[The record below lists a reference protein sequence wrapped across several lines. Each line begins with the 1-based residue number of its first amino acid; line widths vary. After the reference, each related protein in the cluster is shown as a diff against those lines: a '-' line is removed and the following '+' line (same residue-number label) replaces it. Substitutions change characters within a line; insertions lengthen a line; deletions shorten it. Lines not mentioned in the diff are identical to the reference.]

1 VTTARKEPPS
11 PFAEALAR
19 RPREIPSLPW
29 ATILH
34 YVAPTF
40 GLGFMFLLLA
50 IQLMKY
56 ATDVLAMPAAVMA
69 TILFFGR
76 AVWDAVADPI
86 AGYLSDRTN
95 TRFGRRRPWLIGS
108 IVPLSVTFVLLWS
121 PPREAS
127 QTFLVV
133 WMSAMV
139 ILFYTS
145 STAFLIPHSAL
156 GAELTDSYHDR
167 TRIFGARHV
176 LWTLGSFAAVAGL
189 QALGSSNDKR
199 RTIFWLGLGAAAC
212 TALATLWMIARVRER
227 SEFQGRGGTRPYAA
241 LRDVMRN
248 PHARLLL
255 VVFGIESLG
264 GATIGV
270 LTPYVAEYVVRRPDI
285 APQAI
290 GMYMLA
296 AILFVPAWL
305 PLSHRFGKK
314 ALWLCSMLLT
324 AVSFGSMVFLSENA
338 VPLLMVLAFAAGT
351 AAGCGAMVGPSIQAD
366 VIDWDEHATGER
378 KEGSYFAA
386 WNFVFKVANGLTL
399 WLTGLVL
406 QFSGYVPNVDQT
418 ASVKMAMLALYGL
431 FPMFCYGLG
440 ALLFSRFR
448 LDAAGYAEIRSAL
461 DARKTLTDT

>member
-1 VTTARKEPPS
+1 VTTARKEEPRLVELAPPQ
-11 PFAEALAR
+11 
-19 RPREIPSLPW
+19 REVPPLPW
-29 ATILH
+29 RSIFD

-50 IQLMKY
+50 IYLMKF
-56 ATDVLAMPAAVMA
+56 ATDVLGMSAAVMG

-76 AVWDAVADPI
+76 ALWDAIADPI
-86 AGYLSDRTN
+86 AGYLSDRTH
-95 TRFGRRRPWLIGS
+95 TRLGRRRPWLLGS
-108 IVPLSVTFVLLWS
+108 ILPLSFTFVLLWS

-127 QTFLVV
+127 PAFLVL

-139 ILFYTS
+139 VLFYTS
-145 STAFLIPHSAL
+145 STANLIPHTAL

-167 TRIFGARHV
+167 TRIFGGRHV

-189 QALGSSNDKR
+189 AALESSSDKR
-199 RTIFWLGLGAAAC
+199 RTIFWLALGASAC
-212 TALATLWMIARVRER
+212 AALATLWTVARLRER
-227 SEFQGRGGTRPYAA
+227 PEFQGRGASRPYSA

-270 LTPYVAEYVVRRPDI
+270 LTPYVAEYVVRRPAI
-285 APQAI
+285 APPAI
-290 GMYMLA
+290 GTYMLA
-296 AILFVPAWL
+296 SILFVPIWL
-305 PLSHRFGKK
+305 PLSRRFGKK
-314 ALWLCSMLLT
+314 ALWLASMALT
-324 AVSFGSMVFLSENA
+324 ALSFGAMIFLTENA
-338 VPLLMVLAFAAGT
+338 VKLLMVLAFLAGT
-351 AAGCGAMVGPSIQAD
+351 AASCGAMMGPSIQAD

-386 WNFVFKVANGLTL
+386 WNFVFKIANGLTL

-406 QFSGYVPNVDQT
+406 SFSGYVPNVDQT
-418 ASVKMAMLALYGL
+418 PAVKLVILGLYGL
-431 FPMFCYGLG
+431 FPMLCYGVG
-440 ALLFSRFR
+440 ALLFARFR

-461 DARKTLTDT
+461 DSRKLASDT

>member
-1 VTTARKEPPS
+1 VSTAQEQQLAPV
-11 PFAEALAR
+11 AEVPAPR
-19 RPREIPSLPW
+19 SREIPSLSWPS
-29 ATILH
+29 ILN

-50 IQLMKY
+50 IYLMKF
-56 ATDVLAMPAAVMA
+56 ATDVLGVSAAVMG
-69 TILFFGR
+69 TILLFGR
-76 AVWDAVADPI
+76 ALWDAIADPI

-95 TRFGRRRPWLIGS
+95 TRFGRRRPWLLGS
-108 IVPLSVTFVLLWS
+108 IFPLAATFVLLWS

-127 QTFLVV
+127 PTFLVV
-133 WMSAMV
+133 WMSLMV
-139 ILFYTS
+139 VLFYTS
-145 STAFLIPHSAL
+145 STAFMIPHTAL

-167 TRIFGARHV
+167 TRIFGGRHV

-189 QALGSSNDKR
+189 QALGSSDDKR
-199 RTIFWLGLGAAAC
+199 RTIFWLGLGASAC

-227 SEFQGRGGTRPYAA
+227 PEFQGRGATRPYAA
-241 LRDVMRN
+241 LRDVLRN

-270 LTPYVAEYVVRRPDI
+270 LTPYVAEYVVRQPSI
-285 APQAI
+285 APPAI
-290 GMYMLA
+290 GVYMLA
-296 AILFVPAWL
+296 NILFVPVWL
-305 PLSHRFGKK
+305 PLSRRFGKK
-314 ALWLCSMLLT
+314 ALWLCSMGLT
-324 AVSFGSMVFLSENA
+324 AVSFGSMVFLSENS
-338 VPLLMVLAFAAGT
+338 VRLLMVLAFAAGT
-351 AAGCGAMVGPSIQAD
+351 AAGCGNMVGPSIQAD

-406 QFSGYVPNVDQT
+406 SFSGYVPNVDQT
-418 ASVKMAMLALYGL
+418 ASVKQVMLALYGL
-431 FPMFCYGLG
+431 FPMLCYGLG
-440 ALLFSRFR
+440 AFLFSRFR

-461 DARKTLTDT
+461 DARKAADS